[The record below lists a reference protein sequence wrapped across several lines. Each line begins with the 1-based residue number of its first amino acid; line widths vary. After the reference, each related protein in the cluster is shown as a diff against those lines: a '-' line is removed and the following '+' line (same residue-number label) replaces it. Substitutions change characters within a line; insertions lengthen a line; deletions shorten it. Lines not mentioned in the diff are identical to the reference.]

1 MKNKFLYT
9 CSSNI
14 DNQILDSIKSKEDV
28 VAVSLSI
35 KASHAGKV
43 NGNYVFYTPRGMR
56 GGVTTLTVPFKK
68 HLQYLH
74 RGDAVGVIHDAS
86 YLDYTEQYS
95 DAFKK
100 LAHRIED
107 ATTPQA
113 LVSSVKEL
121 MKHPEYKGSDYK
133 GLGVIQVNAELFDA
147 ALIQDLASGANKGKV
162 SIGGSSR
169 RAYCSVCASLFTKD
183 HEHQRGKNYNGEAC
197 FAIYDTM
204 ELDHIG
210 FVPDPADTATET
222 VIISD
227 SLEDMNSSVTINDFK
242 IQDNT
247 QGHIM
252 NIEQL
257 KQFAKDVNNL
267 VNIAG
272 LTEIQKDSLKEAYN
286 TEKKHARGSGYLLS
300 EDKLLPVNTKTNTAI
315 TYKAIEQ
322 LTDSTEKQVLLDLLA
337 PHLAKFFK
345 EEDITE
351 YLTELGKDDVEKAL
365 TKDASDIVSEE
376 QTKIDAANEEIEKV
390 AKEQTT
396 FDFSPEGLE
405 QLVTSVV
412 EKTIAAS
419 QPKQEETKIQDSVE
433 YSILVANNKQ
443 LTEDIEAIALVNA
456 ELTNKYKE
464 AIISQILTLK
474 GVSRDSEYAER
485 LASRDLDSLSTT
497 LQDVE
502 FDLLYTNKVT
512 ATPTEEA
519 SKVNTEEVVAENNE
533 SQAVQDSQQAIVA
546 EAEEEKELEK
556 TELKDSLTNLNVEE
570 KAEVKDNISDLELI
584 RKEGLASYLRTRKTN
599 K

>member
-1 MKNKFLYT
+1 MNTNFLYT
-9 CSSNI
+9 CNSNI

-28 VAVSLSI
+28 IAVSLSI

-56 GGVTTLTVPFKK
+56 SGVTTLTVPFKK
-68 HLQYLH
+68 HLQNLH
-74 RGDAVGVIHDAS
+74 RGDAVGVINDAS

-95 DAFKK
+95 DAFKR
-100 LAHRIED
+100 LAYQIED

-121 MKHPEYKGSDYK
+121 MKHPEYKSSGYK
-133 GLGVIQVNAELFDA
+133 GLGVIQVGAELFDP

-183 HEHQRGKNYNGEAC
+183 HEHQRGKNYSGEAC

-210 FVPDPADTATET
+210 FVPDPADNATET

-257 KQFAKDVNNL
+257 KQFAIDVNNL

-272 LTEIQKDSLKEAYN
+272 LTEVQKNTLKEAYN
-286 TEKKHARGSGYLLS
+286 AEKKHARGSSYLLS
-300 EDKLLPVNTKTNTAI
+300 EDKLLPVNTKTNVAI
-315 TYKAIEQ
+315 TFKAVEQ
-322 LTDSTEKQVLLDLLA
+322 LTDTTEKQVLLDLLA
-337 PHLAKFFK
+337 PHLEKHFK
-345 EEDITE
+345 SEDVTE
-351 YLTELGKDDVEKAL
+351 YLTNLLKDDVEKAL
-365 TKDASDIVSEE
+365 TEDATDIVNEE
-376 QTKIDAANEEIEKV
+376 QKKIDAVNEETKKV
-390 AKEQTT
+390 VAEQST

-405 QLVTSVV
+405 QLVASVV

-419 QPKQEETKIQDSVE
+419 QPKQEETKIQDSIE
-433 YSILVANNKQ
+433 YGILVANNKQ

-474 GVSRDSEYAER
+474 GVSRDSEYAHR
-485 LASRDLDSLSTT
+485 LTNRDLDSLSTT

-512 ATPTEEA
+512 ATSTEE
-519 SKVNTEEVVAENNE
+519 KVQEEVAENNE
-533 SQAVQDSQQAIVA
+533 SQAVQDSQQEVA
-546 EAEEEKELEK
+546 QEEAAVEKELEK

-570 KAEVKDNISDLELI
+570 KAEVKDNVSDLELI